1 MTTYTAFFGD
11 GDKSFA
17 LPPHLIVELERKTN
31 TGIGTLCLRIPEGH
45 FRHAELIEVIRL
57 SLIGGGTAPQ
67 DAAALV
73 ETYAVNRPLA
83 EPFALASAILA
94 ALYLGTPAT
103 PDAPE
108 AVEPQPDSPDQT
120 DKATA

>member
-11 GDKSFA
+11 GDKTFA
-17 LPPHLIVELERKTN
+17 LPSHLIVELERKTN

-57 SLIGGGTAPQ
+57 ALIGGGTTPQ
-67 DAAALV
+67 EAAALV

-94 ALYLGTPAT
+94 ARYLGTPAT
-103 PDAPE
+103 PDEPEGDQNQSDSSDQKAP
-108 AVEPQPDSPDQT
+108 D
-120 DKATA
+120 

>member
-1 MTTYTAFFGD
+1 MTTYSAFFGD
-11 GDKSFA
+11 KDHAFA
-17 LPPHLIVELERKTN
+17 LPRHLIVELERLTN

-57 SLIGGGTAPQ
+57 ALIGGGTSPQ
-67 DAAALV
+67 EAAALV

-94 ALYLGTPAT
+94 ALYLGTA
-103 PDAPE
+103 D
-108 AVEPQPDSPDQT
+108 VVDQPQPDQPQPDE
-120 DKATA
+120 ASRG